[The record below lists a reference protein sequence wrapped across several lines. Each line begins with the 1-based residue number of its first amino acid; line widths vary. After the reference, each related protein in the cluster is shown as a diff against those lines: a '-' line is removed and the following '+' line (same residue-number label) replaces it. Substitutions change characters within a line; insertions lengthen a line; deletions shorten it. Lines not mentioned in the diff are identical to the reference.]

1 MSDRLFRRRKGGKPF
16 GPWIAWGY
24 DAQGQRWTETTH
36 QLDKKA
42 AERVYVDLER
52 RHASPA
58 DAAREAATLGIAVA
72 LMLAEFAAAV
82 KRGLRSLETKQFYAE
97 KTGHWRRLLGDD
109 FRLATLAASDVDRV
123 MAQRRIEGA
132 TEHTIAKELVA
143 LRQVLKRALRAGL
156 WNGNPQA
163 VLPVGH
169 STEYTPRA
177 RWLPI
182 EEVQRLV
189 RELPANDAARLAF
202 ALATGARVAEFD
214 RAERRDVIPAPD
226 VGYLVRLRGTKT
238 EAAAR
243 EVAVVLPETIALL
256 EYALKHAEP
265 QGGLLFRPQCNVYRT
280 LRAACVR
287 AKIEPCTFNDLRRS
301 CAQWLRRAG
310 VRLEI
315 VAAFLGHT
323 TTAMVTR
330 VYGRLDGAGIGAAIV
345 QQTGADRLDRA
356 DDSDGSDDTKR
367 LETKAFDGGLC
378 GGRTHD
384 QRIKSPTVTTRTKG
398 RVSPLFARPR
408 ELTEHQR
415 AAIVQQRE
423 RRAKARG

>member
-1 MSDRLFRRRKGGKPF
+1 MSDRLFRRRKNGKPD

-24 DAQGQRWTETTH
+24 DAQGRRWTETTH
-36 QLDKKA
+36 QLDRKA
-42 AERVYVDLER
+42 AERVYAALER

-58 DAAREAATLGIAVA
+58 DAAREAATLGQAVA

-82 KRGLRSLETKQFYAE
+82 KRGLRSEATRGFYVE
-97 KTGHWRRLLGDD
+97 KTGHWRRILGDD
-109 FRLATLAASDVDRV
+109 FRLAALSAADVDRV
-123 MAQRRIEGA
+123 LTKRREEGA
-132 TEHTIAKELVA
+132 TEHTLAKELVA

-177 RWLPI
+177 RWLPLD
-182 EEVQRLV
+182 EVQRLV
-189 RELPANDAARLAF
+189 PELPANDAARLAF

-238 EAAAR
+238 ATSAR
-243 EVAVVLPETIALL
+243 EVAVVLPETIRLV
-256 EYALKHAEP
+256 EYALEHGEGTA
-265 QGGLLFRPQCNVYRT
+265 GLIFRRQCNVYRT

-287 AKIEPCTFNDLRRS
+287 AKIDPCTFNDLRRS

-315 VAAFLGHT
+315 VAAFLGHA

-345 QQTGADRLDRA
+345 QQTGADRLDSA
-356 DDSDGSDDTKR
+356 DDSDGSDGAKR
-367 LETKAFDGGLC
+367 LETRASDGGLC

-384 QRIKSPTVTTRTKG
+384 QRIKSPTVRSRTKR

-408 ELTEHQR
+408 ALTEHQR

-423 RRAKARG
+423 RRTKAR